1 MTENKTHTLASA
13 LDFIASEIDSND
25 LDSFLETE
33 NRFVEAARNLDV
45 DYILTGETAGFDKI
59 VTLCNEESI
68 RKEKTNKKIGF

>member
-1 MTENKTHTLASA
+1 M
-13 LDFIASEIDSND
+13 
-25 LDSFLETE
+25 
-33 NRFVEAARNLDV
+33 